1 MKMQMKFRKS
11 SRVYIIDVSG
21 EMDLYNSHQ
30 LIEIVRKMM
39 KSDIRYYVLN
49 LDNLQYIDS
58 CGIGVLIHVF
68 SETKKA
74 KMHIRIANINGP
86 VKKVIELTKLV
97 GFLPIVESVET
108 GVMQLREKEV
118 KEKIA

>member
-11 SRVYIIDVSG
+11 SYVYIIDISG

-30 LIEIVRKMM
+30 LIDVVHKMM

-49 LDNLQYIDS
+49 LENLEYIDS
-58 CGIGVLIHVF
+58 CGIGVIIHVF
-68 SETKKA
+68 SETKQEKR
-74 KMHIRIANINGP
+74 HIRIASINGP

-97 GFLPIVESVET
+97 GYLPIVESVEA
-108 GVMQLREKEV
+108 GVMQLREQREKEQ
-118 KEKIA
+118 IA